1 MSMPWK
7 AKVEEMLQIRDDWR
21 GTTSECSEWSW
32 IWKKLIYRTL
42 WGEDLVLCECVISWC
57 DHSTVGVKK
66 MPVLRKYTMKCLGVK
81 GHFYTSYSAC
91 LENVCTCVYV
101 ERDTQKKREKHGKIL
116 IGKYK
121 WRVQRCSL

>member
-42 WGEDLVLCECVISWC
+42 WGEDLVLCECVISWR

-81 GHFYTSYSAC
+81 GHDLYKLFSLFRKCMYMCVCGESYTKK
-91 LENVCTCVYV
+91 
-101 ERDTQKKREKHGKIL
+101 ERETGQNIN
-116 IGKYK
+116 
-121 WRVQRCSL
+121 W